1 MILTDKV
8 RTYLAGNRGIDANRV
23 FHYIV
28 TEWGGLCTVQELAY
42 GLRIDAAQI
51 PEIVVKNG
59 TRMKLVQ
66 AAFPENVRSSSL
78 VADYQV
84 LSSLL

>member
-28 TEWGGLCTVQELAY
+28 TESGGLCTVQELAY